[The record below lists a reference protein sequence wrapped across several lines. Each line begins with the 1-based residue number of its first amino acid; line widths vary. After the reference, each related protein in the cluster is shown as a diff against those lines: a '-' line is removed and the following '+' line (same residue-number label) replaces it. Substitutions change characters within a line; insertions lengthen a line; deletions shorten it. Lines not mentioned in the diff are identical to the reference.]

1 MEAKQLTRAVAA
13 GDFEAA
19 ERLAR
24 VFGDNAIAAGSG
36 VMLRQALDTLNDC
49 LHLTRVLRAHLAEQ
63 VRVNSLAVEYQPAA
77 KENRRWQF
85 EA

>member
-1 MEAKQLTRAVAA
+1 MQAEQLTRALAV

-19 ERLAR
+19 ERLATAY
-24 VFGDNAIAAGSG
+24 GDSAMAAGNS
-36 VMLRQALDTLNDC
+36 VVLRQALNTLNDC

-63 VRVNSLAVEYQPAA
+63 VRVNSLAVEYQPAIE
-77 KENRRWQF
+77 ENRRWQF

>member
-1 MEAKQLTRAVAA
+1 MQAEQLTSALTA

-19 ERLAR
+19 ERLATAY
-24 VFGDNAIAAGSG
+24 GDSAMAASNAG
-36 VMLRQALDTLNDC
+36 MLRQALDMLNDC

-63 VRVNSLAVEYQPAA
+63 VRVNSLAVEYQPAVD
-77 KENRRWQF
+77 ENRRWQF

>member
-1 MEAKQLTRAVAA
+1 MQGDQLTRALTA

-19 ERLAR
+19 ERAATA
-24 VFGDNAIAAGSG
+24 FGDKAMAAGNAA
-36 VMLRQALDTLNDC
+36 VLRQALDTLNDC

-63 VRVNSLAVEYQPAA
+63 VRVNALAVEYQPAA
-77 KENRRWQF
+77 EENRGWQI

>member
-1 MEAKQLTRAVAA
+1 MQVEQLTSALAA

-19 ERLAR
+19 ERLATAY
-24 VFGDNAIAAGSG
+24 GDSAMAGGNA
-36 VMLRQALDTLNDC
+36 VVLRQALDMLNDC

-63 VRVNSLAVEYQPAA
+63 VRVNSLAVEYQPAVD
-77 KENRRWQF
+77 KNRRWQI